1 MGDAAVTKPRVL
13 VVDGQPRV
21 CQVLSR
27 YLEEAGF
34 GVRIAGDGDAAIA
47 WFDAEPPDLV
57 LLELALPDVDGLEV
71 LRLVRGRGT
80 TPVIVLTGKGEETD
94 RVVGLE
100 LGADDYVTKPF
111 SPRELVAR
119 IRAVLRR
126 TRSEATPARD
136 DVLVFDGLAID
147 ARRREV
153 VRNGQLVKLTRTE
166 FDLLHILA
174 ARPGTTFTRSQLLE
188 QVRDFAWSGDTATL
202 TVHMRRLRKKV
213 EDDPS
218 RPARLV
224 AVYGVGYRFDPS
236 TWRSPM
242 ESATRSA

>member
-1 MGDAAVTKPRVL
+1 VTKTRVL
-13 VVDGQPRV
+13 VVDGQPPVRE
-21 CQVLSR
+21 VLSR

-34 GVRIAGDGDAAIA
+34 LVRVAEDGEAALA
-47 WFDAEPPDLV
+47 RLDAERPDLV
-57 LLELALPDVDGLEV
+57 VLELMLPGIDGLEV
-71 LRLVRGRGT
+71 LRRMREHGP
-80 TPVIVLTGKGEETD
+80 TPVIILTARGEETD

-126 TRSEATPARD
+126 AGPELAPAPG

-147 ARRREV
+147 PRRREV
-153 VRNGQLVKLTRTE
+153 VRNGQPVRLTRTE
-166 FDLLHILA
+166 FDLLHFLA

-188 QVRDFAWSGDTATL
+188 QVWDWAWIGDTATL
-202 TVHMRRLRKKV
+202 TVHMRRLRTKV

-218 RPARLV
+218 NPTRLV
-224 AVYGVGYRFDPS
+224 TVYGVGYRFDSS
-236 TWRSPM
+236 TCRHPLRSV
-242 ESATRSA
+242 TRSA